1 MISLRSLLLA
11 PGDDL
16 AFYLHL
22 MLINL
27 VGLPHITLN
36 QIKKDITLPPAKKKA
51 LMSCYNQEKYNIG
64 RNLKLCF
71 TYLSFMPMPERVI
84 RTE

>member
-1 MISLRSLLLA
+1 MISLRRLLLA

-36 QIKKDITLPPAKKKA
+36 QIEKNINLPPAKKKA
-51 LMSCYNQEKYNIG
+51 LMKCYNQEKNNIG
-64 RNLKLCF
+64 RKLKLCF
-71 TYLSFMPMPERVI
+71 TYLPFMPMP
-84 RTE
+84 